1 MAARAITD
9 TSSDPLHTVPNLPE
23 KADVIRAH
31 TFRET
36 LALAGQTRRA
46 EIAEQIAREAKTA
59 EVFASINPGFTGSI
73 HRDRSLEIQGTSLK
87 STPGERIDFTNAVG
101 MVAEIASKASKY
113 DVAFSVEI
121 LGRPAPVATVQ
132 APSPIMGRSLSL

>member
-46 EIAEQIAREAKTA
+46 EIAEQIAREAK
-59 EVFASINPGFTGSI
+59 
-73 HRDRSLEIQGTSLK
+73 RLK
-87 STPGERIDFTNAVG
+87 FSHQLTLVLQVQFIV
-101 MVAEIASKASKY
+101 IAHLRFK
-113 DVAFSVEI
+113 V
-121 LGRPAPVATVQ
+121 R
-132 APSPIMGRSLSL
+132 R